1 MVHIHHVPAPTP
13 APGLAEDASSYI
25 RATAITNWHACGTCR
40 MLPLDQGG
48 VVDSRLRLHGVQGL
62 RIVDASV
69 FPLIP
74 DTHIVV
80 SLAWVWDLVAVLM
93 IWKAAVYMVAEKA
106 ADMIKEDWRLI

>member
-1 MVHIHHVPAPTP
+1 
-13 APGLAEDASSYI
+13 
-25 RATAITNWHACGTCR
+25 

-80 SLAWVWDLVAVLM
+80 SPAWVWDLVAVL